1 MNRYRLLIILLVF
14 FFLPLVP
21 GNSQFTPDEVSQW
34 KEIEEFLQTAEIV
47 RFEDVGEGVTAPVKL
62 YLKKGDVERK
72 GVWKNPSGKQMG
84 FLEGWQYEVA
94 AFRLDKLLE
103 LNMVPPTVEREFKGK
118 RGSLQFWAESKYSL
132 LKIMEQKIPFPASEQ
147 HQLDNMKYMTRAW
160 DSLIANED
168 RTQQNILYTEDWR
181 TILIDHSRSF
191 RSSKKFTE
199 NLMFGKNGIQK
210 SADGRPFLFR
220 RLPRIFLEKVKS
232 LTFEGIQQA
241 VGPYLDD
248 NEIKAI
254 LARKTLLLKEIDDM
268 IKEQGEE
275 KVLY

>member
-21 GNSQFTPDEVSQW
+21 GNSQFTSDEIAQW
-34 KEIEEFLQTAEIV
+34 EEIEEFLQTAEIV

-72 GVWKNPSGKQMG
+72 AVWKNPSGKQMG

-118 RGSLQFWAESKYSL
+118 RGSLQFWVESKYSL
-132 LKIMEQKIPFPASEQ
+132 LKIMEQNIPFPASKQ

-210 SADGRPFLFR
+210 SAAGRPFLFR
-220 RLPRIFLEKVKS
+220 RLPRTFLEKVKS

-241 VGPYLDD
+241 VGPCLDD